1 MADGGPQPTGL
12 LTHRDNHHILQGPC
26 PTPDQARRLVFELE
40 YPDPLRRS
48 SPLLTEWTVLTR
60 AFRDKLQWAVVVGNE
75 ESCGEAVRVL
85 LKELAARG
93 VQSIVVD
100 DIEAGGH
107 GNEPTD

>member
-40 YPDPLRRS
+40 YPDPLRQP
-48 SPLLTEWTVLTR
+48 SPLRAQWVVVSR
-60 AFRDKLQWAVVVGNE
+60 AFRDQLEWAVVVGAE
-75 ESCGEAVRVL
+75 ERCGEAVRVL

-93 VQSIVVD
+93 VQSVLVD
-100 DIEAGGH
+100 DIEAGGQ